1 MPTQPENANNQPAID
16 RDLQKLLLRNRS
28 ENSIRR
34 LFVRFVENTLS
45 ADRIYGNECT
55 NYCMCRFW
63 IYQHIY
69 PISPRSILQYIFF
82 LLQPLSL
89 IGIPKCATC
98 ANNNLNKQLFPPCL
112 RNIVFIVMKLIL
124 VIVKDA
130 YVQK

>member
-1 MPTQPENANNQPAID
+1 MCLPSLKMPTTNQRSIEIFKNCCLGID
-16 RDLQKLLLRNRS
+16 LRTAYVDYLSVLLKTRCLPIGYMEMNVLTIACVVS
-28 ENSIRR
+28 GS
-34 LFVRFVENTLS
+34 TS
-45 ADRIYGNECT
+45 
-55 NYCMCRFW
+55 
-63 IYQHIY
+63 IY

-124 VIVKDA
+124 VSVKDA